1 MEWRRARTLLWTLM
15 LLEIFLDAHSSGTFP
30 LIIHASVKW
39 GERCK
44 EDALTEGQGS
54 GAVVIVLYNSHP
66 TCFWCTSWGRSQQAA
81 PLRRL
86 PVLRY
91 PLPTW
96 HNLAVHIPQE
106 KLSVLLPHFHA
117 QQSCTHLSEYFLQC
131 DNIKATCNQLQLLP
145 ETAHCLQNQ

>member
-15 LLEIFLDAHSSGTFP
+15 LLEIFLDAHSSATFP
-30 LIIHASVKW
+30 LITHTSVKW

-44 EDALTEGQGS
+44 EDALTEGQES

-66 TCFWCTSWGRSQQAA
+66 TCFWGTSWGRSQQAA

-86 PVLRY
+86 PVLWY

-106 KLSVLLPHFHA
+106 KLSVLLPHFHT

-131 DNIKATCNQLQLLP
+131 DNIKATCNQLQLLL
-145 ETAHCLQNQ
+145 ETARCLQNQ